1 MCVLREAV
9 PFCAGGVASTALE
22 AQFLPHTPAPY
33 AGAAS
38 SAIEKTN
45 RK

>member
-22 AQFLPHTPAPY
+22 AQFLPHTPAQPPPPLKRQ
-33 AGAAS
+33 
-38 SAIEKTN
+38 IEKN
-45 RK
+45 NI